1 MKAAVNFAAPSLRFD
16 VRRRSNLIPG
26 LYNFFLIFFFFLLEQ
41 KETKIQANS
50 PTSIFFSRKGLR
62 NATEKIAVRSELA
75 KQPHYY
81 QRMKD
86 VKGGLILLWVSK
98 VHFIV
103 LFWAESKSKK
113 KKRMQNEG
121 SLCVCCYSLSLR
133 INVPRHCE
141 RSEAISLIVIPFI
154 FFLFLLEQKETKIQS
169 NSPTSS
175 GPAISAPACS
185 SHRIGKQPHNY

>member
-1 MKAAVNFAAPSLRFD
+1 LLEQKETKIQANSPTSIFFSRKGLRNATEKIAVRSELAKQPHYYQRMRDVVNFVAPSLRFD

-81 QRMKD
+81 QRMRD
-86 VKGGLILLWVSK
+86 VPV
-98 VHFIV
+98 
-103 LFWAESKSKK
+103 
-113 KKRMQNEG
+113 
-121 SLCVCCYSLSLR
+121 
-133 INVPRHCE
+133 
-141 RSEAISLIVIPFI
+141 
-154 FFLFLLEQKETKIQS
+154 
-169 NSPTSS
+169 
-175 GPAISAPACS
+175 
-185 SHRIGKQPHNY
+185 